1 MCSTNSSEIV
11 LKSPS
16 LLAMGRF
23 AQQKGFI
30 ELMAVIKKIVA
41 DVPNLNAYIV
51 GKGPLKN
58 QLEQIIINYD
68 IQKNVTLVPFQSNPY
83 ALMKQVDIFVL
94 PSFYEGMPNILLEA
108 LACGCQ
114 IISTNCACGTKEILL
129 ENHNQF
135 DTQLF
140 ESSIAHVVPIL
151 DSPESIGKMA
161 EKAIAVLTKNSP
173 PFSKDNINQTVMKY
187 EIQHVKKKWLRF
199 FEGHQ

>member
-1 MCSTNSSEIV
+1 M

-30 ELMAVIKKIVA
+30 ELMDVIKKVVA

-58 QLEQIIINYD
+58 QLDQIIINYD
-68 IQKNVTLVPFQSNPY
+68 LQNNVTLVPFQSNPY
-83 ALMKQVDIFVL
+83 ALMKQVDVLYCHPFMKACPIFYWKHWPVVAKSL
-94 PSFYEGMPNILLEA
+94 VP
-108 LACGCQ
+108 
-114 IISTNCACGTKEILL
+114 ISACGTKEILL

-151 DSPESIGKMA
+151 DSS
-161 EKAIAVLTKNSP
+161 KAL
-173 PFSKDNINQTVMKY
+173 
-187 EIQHVKKKWLRF
+187 VKWQKR
-199 FEGHQ
+199 